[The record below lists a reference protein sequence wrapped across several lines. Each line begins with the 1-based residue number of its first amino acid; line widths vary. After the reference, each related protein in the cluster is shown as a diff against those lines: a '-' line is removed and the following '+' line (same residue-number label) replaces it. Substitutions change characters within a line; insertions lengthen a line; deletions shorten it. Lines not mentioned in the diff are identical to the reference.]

1 MRVAA
6 PPTANIGDTLSS
18 VAVITP
24 VAGDLTPANNTSII
38 RQVVIGSFDPN
49 DKTEN
54 FSGRISQQ
62 QVSSAFYINYL
73 IRFQNTGNDTAFNIV
88 VRDTLDT
95 KLDWNSLQ
103 MVAASHPYQLQIN
116 SQNILAWSFNNIKLV
131 DSVRNEPGSHGFIAY
146 RIKPKAN
153 LNMGDT
159 IKNTASIYFDFNLPV
174 STNRQTTV
182 VVNNVVT
189 GINDVNNISYAML
202 LFPNPSTDQ
211 IWIEV
216 KERVIG
222 NATLTIQD
230 ITGRQIYRER
240 SGELT

>member
-1 MRVAA
+1 
-6 PPTANIGDTLSS
+6 
-18 VAVITP
+18 
-24 VAGDLTPANNTSII
+24 
-38 RQVVIGSFDPN
+38 
-49 DKTEN
+49 
-54 FSGRISQQ
+54 
-62 QVSSAFYINYL
+62 
-73 IRFQNTGNDTAFNIV
+73 
-88 VRDTLDT
+88 
-95 KLDWNSLQ
+95 

-230 ITGRQIYRER
+230 ITGRRIYREQLGR
-240 SGELT
+240 INLNSFRKAISFGKMTKGYYTIQLLVGNKRYVQKLVIQ